1 MTAKY
6 EEESVLRVMC
16 PIGDGAKEA
25 LEKIA
30 PLSSFGKDNNKEDV
44 ADFRCFFIAHELEK
58 KHPTVYSQVTSA
70 WRPLG

>member
-6 EEESVLRVMC
+6 KEESVLRVMC
-16 PIGDGAKEA
+16 PIGEGAIEA

-44 ADFRCFFIAHELEK
+44 ADCRCAFIGQQIKE
-58 KHPTVYSQVTSA
+58 KHPAVYSQVTSA